1 MKNDKG
7 SQSLDVRIH
16 FLQVSEVLSWKGLL
30 RWLSGKESACLC
42 RRCKRPGFDPWVGK
56 ISWRKKWKPTP
67 VFLPGE
73 VHGQRRLA
81 GYYSPWGRKESDMTE
96 RMHARTHTH
105 THTVMKRMSIYPR
118 SPWQYWGQWV
128 DTAVWHFRMAD
139 GRSRLSPCPSFELS
153 HTKAPCLTRRPVSL
167 RPCHPCHWANSSTL
181 CTGSSRHWA
190 LSFWQLTLQ
199 GKSFSI

>member
-105 THTVMKRMSIYPR
+105 THTHTLSWK
-118 SPWQYWGQWV
+118 GWV
-128 DTAVWHFRMAD
+128 FIHGLPGNTEASEW
-139 GRSRLSPCPSFELS
+139 
-153 HTKAPCLTRRPVSL
+153 
-167 RPCHPCHWANSSTL
+167 
-181 CTGSSRHWA
+181 
-190 LSFWQLTLQ
+190 TLQ
-199 GKSFSI
+199 SDILEWLMDGHGSHHALLLSWATPRLPVWPGGLFLCGPVIPVTGQTAQHCAPEAQDTEP